1 MGRCTTHQ
9 CPQDS
14 LKRRERERERKG
26 NRAYIYLSTIHVP
39 SIAFSLSLSRSFT
52 VLASDP
58 DELILE
64 SALTSVFVRVRTF
77 NATPRFCRLWVVRLL
92 LEHCCSSCCKVTHVL
107 RLLWQRYWNVFHKAV
122 CLRQPGCNVVNSTL
136 RSVPPRARRS
146 VRRLRGADVHVA
158 GRALLFKDGVFVL
171 GSYVRKHRPEVGSV
185 SRTSLPRVFSHHKF
199 L

>member
-1 MGRCTTHQ
+1 MHHPSVSSRFI
-9 CPQDS
+9 
-14 LKRRERERERKG
+14 KKEREREREKRKQG
-26 NRAYIYLSTIHVP
+26 IYLSIYYP
-39 SIAFSLSLSRSFT
+39 CAFNSFLSLSLSRSFT

-107 RLLWQRYWNVFHKAV
+107 RLLWQRYWNVFHKAI

>member
-1 MGRCTTHQ
+1 M
-9 CPQDS
+9 
-14 LKRRERERERKG
+14 
-26 NRAYIYLSTIHVP
+26 P
-39 SIAFSLSLSRSFT
+39 SIAFSLSLSRS
-52 VLASDP
+52 LS
-58 DELILE
+58 
-64 SALTSVFVRVRTF
+64 TSVFVRVRTF

-171 GSYVRKHRPEVGSV
+171 GSYVRKHRPEVGSI

-199 L
+199 LRVIHLPSRSRRQPADGKEEGGTTGG